1 MSDIMKDALK
11 KAVIQN
17 KDDSNKAANPGKKTQ
32 GGPKGNKPITKKKTP
47 LNISNKLRGQIK
59 WFNLHNG
66 YGFVKG
72 EDGNEYFIHA
82 SNISSGR
89 TYIGFEASDLIEFR
103 VSANP
108 NGGQPRAVN
117 AELVLD
123 DDNGSEETELV
134 TDDQGDQTVEDPETE
149 TE

>member
-1 MSDIMKDALK
+1 MSDVMRDALK
-11 KAVIQN
+11 KAGVQTT
-17 KDDSNKAANPGKKTQ
+17 DESNNATNRGKKAQ
-32 GGPKGNKPITKKKTP
+32 GGPKGNKSIPKKKTP
-47 LNISNKLRGQIK
+47 LNISNKLRGHIK
-59 WFNLHNG
+59 WFNLHSG

-72 EDGNEYFIHA
+72 EDGNEYFIHS

-89 TYIGFEASDLIEFR
+89 TYIGFESSDLIEFR

-123 DDNGSEETELV
+123 DDGSEETELV
-134 TDDQGDQTVEDPETE
+134 TDDQGDQAAEDTETE
-149 TE
+149 TN